1 MRFVPKPLNK
11 TADVSR
17 GKSDRKTVL
26 KNVLSVII
34 FFAAAYIILGLVGV
48 GLSEFIPDAWER
60 QLASSSTALSNREDE
75 DRSSLQEAEVILTEL
90 TEGVPLRD
98 LNYRLF
104 LFDLDT
110 PNAVALPGGGVGLS
124 PPLLETLETKEGLA
138 FVIAHELGH
147 HQYRHILRRL
157 GRVLMISVVAALT
170 LSNYDLS
177 PLEASIAIAENGY
190 SRKQEREADEFALG
204 LVFSKYGNAVDAL
217 EFFAAMLEESDE
229 PLWQKY
235 LGTHPIT
242 EDRIR
247 RMQELL
253 DRLEN
258 GERR

>member
-1 MRFVPKPLNK
+1 MQFIPKPLNE

-17 GKSDRKTVL
+17 GRSDRKTIL
-26 KNVLSVII
+26 KNVLSGII
-34 FFAAAYIILGLVGV
+34 FFVTAYIILGLVGV

-60 QLASSSTALSNREDE
+60 KLASSSTALSNREDK
-75 DRSSLQEAEVILTEL
+75 DRSSLQEAEAILMEL
-90 TEGVPLRD
+90 TEGVPLRELD
-98 LNYRLF
+98 YRLF

-110 PNAVALPGGGVGLS
+110 PNAVALPGGGIGLS
-124 PPLLETLETKEGLA
+124 PPLLETLETEEGLA

-147 HQYRHILRRL
+147 HQHRHILRRL
-157 GRVLMISVVAALT
+157 GRVLMIGVAAALT
-170 LSNYDLS
+170 LSNYDFS

-190 SRKQEREADEFALG
+190 SRKQEREADEFALR
-204 LVFSKYGNAVDAL
+204 LVFSKYGNAVAAL

-247 RMQELL
+247 TMQELL

-258 GERR
+258 RERR